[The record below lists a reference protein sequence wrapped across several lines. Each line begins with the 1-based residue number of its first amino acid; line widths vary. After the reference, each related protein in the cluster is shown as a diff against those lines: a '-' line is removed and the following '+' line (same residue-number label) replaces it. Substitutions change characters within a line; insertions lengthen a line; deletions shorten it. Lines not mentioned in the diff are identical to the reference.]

1 MTKRNFST
9 LRLEEAMEL
18 VPAQDITRWNLVTME
33 RPPSAV
39 LLEMLTRFESY
50 DIEGSEAGRVLL
62 IDTILSDIVPLYKGL
77 KLWKDEP
84 LEAGDVGGVAD
95 YLIGP
100 RRAYLKTPL
109 LCAIEAKRDDFVKGQ
124 VQCIAE
130 MAVCQQKNIR
140 DGHNT
145 EVHGIVSNGKVW
157 EFYKLTRTPEVLVS
171 GLFTMNRLAELL
183 GALDHVIAACA
194 ANIPQTG

>member
-1 MTKRNFST
+1 MTKRSFSG

-18 VPAQDITRWNLVTME
+18 VPVQDITRWNLT
-33 RPPSAV
+33 PPEQTPSET
-39 LLEMLTRFESY
+39 LLIMLDRYESF

-62 IDTILSDIVPLYKGL
+62 IDTLMSDVVPLYKGL
-77 KLWKDEP
+77 KVWKDEP

-130 MAVCQQKNIR
+130 MAVCQQKNVR
-140 DGHNT
+140 DGHDL
-145 EVHGIVSNGKVW
+145 EIHGIVSNGQGWV
-157 EFYKLTRTPEVLVS
+157 FYRLTRTPEVFVS
-171 GLFTMNRLAELL
+171 GLFTMNDLPKLL
-183 GALDHVIAACA
+183 GAINHVIATCA
-194 ANIPQTG
+194 ANIP

>member
-1 MTKRNFST
+1 MARRNFSG

-18 VPAQDITRWNLVTME
+18 VPANDITRWDLMVAERAPTETLLTM
-33 RPPSAV
+33 
-39 LLEMLTRFESY
+39 LKRFESY

-62 IDTILSDIVPLYKGL
+62 IDTILSDIVPLYQTL

-84 LEAGDVGGVAD
+84 LEAGDVVGVAD
-95 YLIGP
+95 YLIAP

-140 DGHNT
+140 DGHDT
-145 EVHGIVSNGKVW
+145 EVYGIVSNGKGW
-157 EFYKLTRTPEVLVS
+157 EFYWLTRAPEVFVS
-171 GLFTMNRLAELL
+171 GLFTMNDLPKLL

-194 ANIPQTG
+194 DNIP

>member
-1 MTKRNFST
+1 MTRRNFSA

-18 VPAQDITRWNLVTME
+18 VPATDITRWNLSTVE
-33 RPPSAV
+33 RMPSDV
-39 LLEMLTRFESY
+39 LLTMLERFESY

-62 IDTILSDIVPLYKGL
+62 IDTIMSDILPLYKGL

-95 YLIGP
+95 YLIAP

-124 VQCIAE
+124 IQCIAE

-140 DGHNT
+140 DGHDT

-157 EFYKLTRTPEVLVS
+157 EFYRLARTPEVFVS
-171 GLFTMNRLAELL
+171 GLFTMNDMPKLL
-183 GALDHVIAACA
+183 GVLDHVIAACA
-194 ANIPQTG
+194 ENIP